1 MKPFSNFLRS
11 CKLKEI
17 FVTRKLRKH
26 NIKPRIEM
34 EMENGVEE
42 TTISEEELQKAEVL
56 FKEFEEHNIKYKEVK
71 HGKVRTIQ
79 EILDTNIENPTNL
92 IKNIFLK
99 DKKKNYFFLC
109 TLSYKNVDLKHLSS
123 LLSTSNLRFVDE
135 KSVKSILNLV
145 PGSLTPLAVKYDK
158 ENLVKLYFDM
168 ELKHLGEFIV
178 HPLHNFSSI
187 YVKREDVER
196 FCEMHNHTPKYIIV
210 EEKREDE
217 LTASS
222 SNLTEPV
229 EGDSTTEVTKKA
241 KSKTL
246 TKMPSQKMKSK
257 GNKQENDTKTNKTE
271 NEEGHILGVTS
282 KKEENFADWYTQV
295 VVKGELL
302 DYYDISG
309 CYVIRP
315 SAYFIWEC
323 VQSFFDRE
331 IKKLGVENAYFPL
344 FVSKSK
350 LETEKNHIEGFSP
363 EVAWVTH
370 CGSSKL
376 PEPIAIRPTSETI
389 MYPSFAKW
397 IRSYRDLPLK
407 MNQWNAVVRWEFK
420 QPTPFIR
427 SREFLWQEG
436 HTAHKNEEEAV
447 KMVFDILELYKR
459 WYEEYLA
466 VPVIKGLKS
475 EGEKFPGGNFTTT
488 AEAFIPENG
497 RAIQAATS
505 HYLGTNFA
513 KMFNIEFL
521 DENEEKQYVHQT
533 SWGCTTRSIGIMIM
547 THSDDKGLVLPP
559 NVSRYKAV
567 IIPIVYKNSDEH
579 AIYSYCKEI
588 EKILKCSEINCI
600 LDNRTI
606 YSPGYKYNHW
616 ELRGVPIRIEVGPKD
631 LEKNCCVFVRRDT
644 GEKMPVEKDSI
655 VLEIQKIL
663 VDIHKNLFL
672 KAKKK
677 LDNSIA
683 QVKTFDE
690 VMDALNKKKMVL
702 APWCEDI
709 QTEEEIKKETQRLS
723 VNQTNVETSLSGAM
737 KPLCIPLDQPPLE
750 PNTKCF
756 WTGREAKRW
765 CLFGRSY

>member
-1 MKPFSNFLRS
+1 MKLFFDFCTSVS
-11 CKLKEI
+11 KLKKR
-17 FVTRKLRKH
+17 VLV
-26 NIKPRIEM
+26 NISKRELARMKNGIE
-34 EMENGVEE
+34 ESLIPEE
-42 TTISEEELQKAEVL
+42 DLKKAEIL
-56 FKEFEEHNIKYKEVK
+56 FKEFKEHNIKYKEIT
-71 HGKVRTIQ
+71 HGVVRTIQ
-79 EILDTNIENPTNL
+79 DILDKNIENPTNL
-92 IKNIFLK
+92 IKNMFLK

-109 TLSYKNVDLKHLSS
+109 TLSDKNIDLKHLASI
-123 LLSTSNLRFVDE
+123 LNTSNLRFAE
-135 KSVKSILNLV
+135 EQHVKSILNLV
-145 PGSLTPLAVKYDK
+145 PGSLTPLAMKYDK
-158 ENLVKLYFDM
+158 ENVVKLYFDM
-168 ELKHLGEFIV
+168 ELKHLGEFII

-187 YVKREDVER
+187 CVKREDVEK
-196 FCEMHNHTPKYIIV
+196 FCELYNHTPEYIIV
-210 EEKREDE
+210 EEKREDDF
-217 LTASS
+217 TVSS
-222 SNLTEPV
+222 SAFTGGERGGGTTKDETKCTHKVKTKGEKLEN
-229 EGDSTTEVTKKA
+229 ST
-241 KSKTL
+241 
-246 TKMPSQKMKSK
+246 K
-257 GNKQENDTKTNKTE
+257 GNKA
-271 NEEGHILGVTS
+271 EEKMESHILGVTS

-295 VVKGELL
+295 VVKGEML
-302 DYYDISG
+302 DYYDVSG
-309 CYVIRP
+309 CYVLRP

-323 VQSFFDRE
+323 VQSFFDSE
-331 IKKLGVENAYFPL
+331 IKKLGVENCYFPL
-344 FVSKSK
+344 FVSKAR
-350 LETEKNHIEGFSP
+350 LETEKSHIEGFSP

-370 CGSSKL
+370 CGDSKL
-376 PEPIAIRPTSETI
+376 PEAVAIRPTSETI

-407 MNQWNAVVRWEFK
+407 LNQWNAVVRWEFK

-466 VPVIKGLKS
+466 VPIIKGIKS

-497 RAIQAATS
+497 RAVQAATS

-513 KMFNIEFL
+513 KMFEIEFL
-521 DENEEKQYVHQT
+521 DENEEKQLAHQT

-567 IIPIVYKNSDEH
+567 IIPILYKNTDEN
-579 AIYSYCKEI
+579 ATSSYCREI
-588 EKILKCSEINCI
+588 EKVLKNAEINCI
-600 LDNRTI
+600 FDNRSI
-606 YSPGYKYNHW
+606 YSPGYKFNHW
-616 ELRGVPIRIEVGPKD
+616 ELRGIPIRIEVGPKD
-631 LEKNCCVFVRRDT
+631 IQNNSCVFVRRDT
-644 GEKMPVEKDSI
+644 GEKMHVKKDSI
-655 VLEIQKIL
+655 LLETQKML

-683 QVKTFDE
+683 RVTTFDE
-690 VMDALNKKKMVL
+690 VMDALNNKKMVL

-723 VNQTNVETSLSGAM
+723 LNQVNVETSLSGAM
-737 KPLCIPLDQPPLE
+737 KPLCIPLDQPPLD
-750 PNTKCF
+750 PGTKCF
-756 WTGREAKRW
+756 WTGNPAKRW